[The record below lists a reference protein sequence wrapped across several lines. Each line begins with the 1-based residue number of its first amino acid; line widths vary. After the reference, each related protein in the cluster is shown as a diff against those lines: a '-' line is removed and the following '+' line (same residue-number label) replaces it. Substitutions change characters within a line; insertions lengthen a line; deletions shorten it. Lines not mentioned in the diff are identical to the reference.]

1 MSLKRI
7 MLINGPNL
15 NLLGER
21 EEGVYG
27 RTSWAEIEEAV
38 AARAGELGCEVVF
51 RQSNHEGDLVDWV
64 QEARSGY
71 HGLIIN
77 PGALTHYSYAL
88 QDALRA
94 LPVRAVEVHL
104 SNIFAREEWRARS
117 LVSPAVEGVVCGFG
131 PRSYLLALEAV
142 AATPGGEINTI

>member
-1 MSLKRI
+1 MNGKRI
-7 MLINGPNL
+7 MLLNGPNL

-27 RTSWAEIEEAV
+27 RIPWADIEEAIRAK
-38 AARAGELGCEVVF
+38 AAELGCEVDF
-51 RQSNHEGDLVDWV
+51 RQSNHEGELIDWV

-71 HGLIIN
+71 QGLIIN

-88 QDALRA
+88 QDALRS
-94 LPVRAVEVHL
+94 LTVTVVEVHL
-104 SNIFAREEWRARS
+104 TNIYAREEWRANS
-117 LVSPAVEGVVCGFG
+117 VVSPAVEGVISGFG

-142 AATPGGEINTI
+142 AGPKEWENKE